1 MSRPSSVLGVV
12 VKLETEVRLGTKIK
26 EEIQHHNST
35 TTVADMEKGGTQGH
49 FPQKFLR
56 IVEISGLWKFIYFYS
71 GKNLINYE
79 NFFLNSYLAYL

>member
-56 IVEISGLWKFIYFYS
+56 IVEISGLWK
-71 GKNLINYE
+71 INHC
-79 NFFLNSYLAYL
+79 NIGIKPCKM